1 MRRLLTGLLL
11 AAVLTGCSGS
21 GPTPGLQ
28 AGAAR
33 VDVDTP
39 ELRTAKQAAGV
50 HDCRPGSGTAV
61 AGGLPELTLPC
72 LGGGPAVELAAL
84 RGPLVVSLW
93 ASWCG
98 PCRKEMPVLEAFAQH
113 HGHRVAMLGIDYQDV
128 QTGAAMS
135 LIQQTG
141 ATYPMLADPQ
151 GDLDA
156 ASPFPALRGLPFL
169 ALVDENGEV
178 VHQEFTVIG
187 SEQELVDLVNE
198 HLGAEL

>member
-1 MRRLLTGLLL
+1 MRRLLAGLFV
-11 AAVLTGCSGS
+11 AALLTGCADSS
-21 GPTPGLQ
+21 PGLQ
-28 AGAAR
+28 AGGAAR

-39 ELRTAKQAAGV
+39 ELRAAKQAADV
-50 HDCRPGSGTAV
+50 AECTPGTGSPV
-61 AGGLPELTLPC
+61 AGGLPDVTLPC
-72 LGGGPAVELAAL
+72 FGGGPDVELGAL

-98 PCRKEMPVLEAFAQH
+98 PCRKEMPVLEAFVDH
-113 HGHRVAMLGIDYQDV
+113 HGDRVALLGIDYQDV
-128 QTGAAMS
+128 QTSAAMS
-135 LIQQTG
+135 LIEETG

-156 ASPFPALRGLPFL
+156 AAPFPALRGLPFL